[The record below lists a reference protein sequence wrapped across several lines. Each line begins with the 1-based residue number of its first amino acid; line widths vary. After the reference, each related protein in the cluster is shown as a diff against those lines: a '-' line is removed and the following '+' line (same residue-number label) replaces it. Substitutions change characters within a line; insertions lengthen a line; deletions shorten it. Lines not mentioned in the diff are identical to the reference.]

1 MELNTIFS
9 DRTVFAENLPIRVF
23 GTGDGCV
30 KVSFLG
36 ETAEACSFG
45 ERWEVELAPREA
57 GGPYEM
63 EIELDGEKKV
73 LSDVY
78 VGKVYLIAGQSNA
91 EFQLVTSNTSQEL
104 YRDDPLLRNY
114 FVSRPWIET
123 EALSSKDGWLP
134 AKKETVGVW
143 SAIGYLA
150 GESVRNATGKA
161 VGLISCY
168 QGASVIESWLP
179 REIADG
185 IRLPDSQCYID
196 HYYPDFTPWNGN
208 GIIYETMLK
217 TFMPFAVNGVVWYQ
231 GESDTT
237 VQEAAIYDRSME
249 LLFACVRDM
258 QRNPELPFVAVQI
271 ADYDYRKEYG
281 PDGWKGIQL
290 AQERAAQ
297 KDGLV
302 KLVKCADIC
311 ESSMIHPVTKNALAE
326 RIAFALL

>member
-1 MELNTIFS
+1 MKLHTLFS
-9 DRTVFAENLPIRVF
+9 DHIVFAENLPIRLF

-36 ETAEACSFG
+36 ETAAACSSQG
-45 ERWEVELAPREA
+45 SWEVELAAREA
-57 GGPYEM
+57 GGPYE
-63 EIELDGEKKV
+63 IELDLNDEKKV
-73 LSDVY
+73 LTDVY
-78 VGKVYLIAGQSNA
+78 VGNVYLIAGQSNA
-91 EFQLVTSNTSQEL
+91 EFPLSESNTSAEI
-104 YRDDPLLRNY
+104 YKNDPLFRNY
-114 FVSRPWIET
+114 FVSRPWIEL
-123 EALSSKDGWLP
+123 EALSSKDGWQQ
-134 AKKETVGVW
+134 AKKETVGAW

-150 GESVRNATGKA
+150 RNSIRTATGKA
-161 VGLISCY
+161 IGLISCY

-179 REIADG
+179 RDIADG
-185 IRLPDSQCYID
+185 IRLPDSESYID
-196 HYYPDFTPWNGN
+196 HYYPDFAAWNSN
-208 GIIYETMLK
+208 GVIFETMLK
-217 TFMPFAVNGVVWYQ
+217 TVMPFSVNGVVWYQ

-237 VQEAAIYDRSME
+237 VQEAAIYDRSLE
-249 LLFACVRDM
+249 LLFGCVRDM
-258 QRNPELPFVAVQI
+258 QRNPSLPFAVVQI
-271 ADYDYRKEYG
+271 ADYDYRKEYD